1 MINRICN
8 SRSSKNND
16 VRIYLDQGDSF
27 VNITNRGMR
36 IYGYQGYKSC
46 SKCQIESASGIIAQD
61 RYAIGMQKKERVTIR
76 VMKRC
81 AARMVDR
88 LAIEGIGGGGQADL
102 IERSLSRR
110 ND

>member
-1 MINRICN
+1 
-8 SRSSKNND
+8 
-16 VRIYLDQGDSF
+16 
-27 VNITNRGMR
+27 
-36 IYGYQGYKSC
+36 
-46 SKCQIESASGIIAQD
+46 
-61 RYAIGMQKKERVTIR
+61 MQKKERVTIR

-88 LAIEGIGGGGQADL
+88 LAYGDGGNRGGQADL

>member
-88 LAIEGIGGGGQADL
+88 LAIEGIGGGDRP
-102 IERSLSRR
+102 I
-110 ND
+110 

>member
-46 SKCQIESASGIIAQD
+46 SKCQIESASRIIAQD

-88 LAIEGIGGGGQADL
+88 LAIEGIGGDRP
-102 IERSLSRR
+102 I
-110 ND
+110 

>member
-88 LAIEGIGGGGQADL
+88 LAIEGIGGDRP
-102 IERSLSRR
+102 I
-110 ND
+110 

>member
-8 SRSSKNND
+8 SRSSKSND

-88 LAIEGIGGGGQADL
+88 LAIEGIGGGTGRFNRAII
-102 IERSLSRR
+102 IEA
-110 ND
+110 

>member
-8 SRSSKNND
+8 SRSSKSND

-88 LAIEGIGGGGQADL
+88 LAIEGIGGDRP
-102 IERSLSRR
+102 I
-110 ND
+110 

>member
-1 MINRICN
+1 
-8 SRSSKNND
+8 
-16 VRIYLDQGDSF
+16 
-27 VNITNRGMR
+27 MR

-76 VMKRC
+76 

-88 LAIEGIGGGGQADL
+88 LAIEGIGGDRP
-102 IERSLSRR
+102 I
-110 ND
+110 

>member
-76 VMKRC
+76 

-88 LAIEGIGGGGQADL
+88 LAIEGIGGDRP
-102 IERSLSRR
+102 I
-110 ND
+110 

>member
-88 LAIEGIGGGGQADL
+88 LAIEGIGRGGDRP
-102 IERSLSRR
+102 I
-110 ND
+110 

>member
-16 VRIYLDQGDSF
+16 VRIYLDQEDSF

-88 LAIEGIGGGGQADL
+88 LAIEGIGGDRP
-102 IERSLSRR
+102 I
-110 ND
+110 

>member
-8 SRSSKNND
+8 SRSSKSND

-81 AARMVDR
+81 AARIVDR
-88 LAIEGIGGGGQADL
+88 LAIEGIGGDRP
-102 IERSLSRR
+102 I
-110 ND
+110 

>member
-1 MINRICN
+1 M
-8 SRSSKNND
+8 
-16 VRIYLDQGDSF
+16 DQGDSF

-46 SKCQIESASGIIAQD
+46 SKCQIESASRIIAQD

-81 AARMVDR
+81 AARMVDC
-88 LAIEGIGGGGQADL
+88 LAIEGIGGGDRP
-102 IERSLSRR
+102 I
-110 ND
+110 

>member
-1 MINRICN
+1 M
-8 SRSSKNND
+8 
-16 VRIYLDQGDSF
+16 DQGDSF

-46 SKCQIESASGIIAQD
+46 SKCQIESASRIIAQD

-88 LAIEGIGGGGQADL
+88 LAIEGIGGGTGRFNRAII
-102 IERSLSRR
+102 IEA
-110 ND
+110 

>member
-88 LAIEGIGGGGQADL
+88 LAIEGIGGGTGRFNRAII
-102 IERSLSRR
+102 IEA
-110 ND
+110 

>member
-8 SRSSKNND
+8 SRSSKSND

-27 VNITNRGMR
+27 VNTNRGMR

-88 LAIEGIGGGGQADL
+88 LAIEGIGGGTGRFNRAII
-102 IERSLSRR
+102 IEA
-110 ND
+110 

>member
-1 MINRICN
+1 M
-8 SRSSKNND
+8 
-16 VRIYLDQGDSF
+16 DQGDSF

-46 SKCQIESASGIIAQD
+46 SKCQIESASRIIAQD

-88 LAIEGIGGGGQADL
+88 LAIEGIGGGQADL

>member
-61 RYAIGMQKKERVTIR
+61 RYAIGMQKERVTIR

-88 LAIEGIGGGGQADL
+88 LAIEGIGGDRP
-102 IERSLSRR
+102 I
-110 ND
+110 

>member
-81 AARMVDR
+81 AARMVWR
-88 LAIEGIGGGGQADL
+88 SRESGGTGRFNRAII
-102 IERSLSRR
+102 IEA
-110 ND
+110 

>member
-1 MINRICN
+1 M
-8 SRSSKNND
+8 
-16 VRIYLDQGDSF
+16 DQGDSF

-46 SKCQIESASGIIAQD
+46 SKCQIECASGIIAQD

-88 LAIEGIGGGGQADL
+88 LAIEGIGGDRP
-102 IERSLSRR
+102 I
-110 ND
+110 

>member
-1 MINRICN
+1 M
-8 SRSSKNND
+8 
-16 VRIYLDQGDSF
+16 DQGDSF

-61 RYAIGMQKKERVTIR
+61 RYAIGMQKKKRVTIR

-88 LAIEGIGGGGQADL
+88 LAIEGIGGDRP
-102 IERSLSRR
+102 I
-110 ND
+110 